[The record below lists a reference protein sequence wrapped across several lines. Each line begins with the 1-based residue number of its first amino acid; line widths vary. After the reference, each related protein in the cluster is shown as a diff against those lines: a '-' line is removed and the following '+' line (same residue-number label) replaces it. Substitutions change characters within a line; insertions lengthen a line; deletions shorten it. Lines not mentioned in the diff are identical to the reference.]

1 MEPNVA
7 SSAMSLSLLA
17 RNVYCVCFADRDSLD
32 ILRGE
37 LALARERYF
46 TGGCKTLRVGKR
58 EVIRGF
64 EGKLQGKLSRRGF
77 FWRKSAHNVTGTG
90 NLLLEEAF
98 DQKGGYL
105 LVNRDFRNIIA
116 SRVFFNKAL
125 AWLKSEYY
133 EPWDTHNARVI
144 FKPVDSDDLVERFD
158 WDAAKKRYRSTML
171 YPVPYLE
178 GDAGQSLLNAQFGE
192 PKLLVSTG
200 EGMFCYC
207 PKEEAQ
213 RRKEALA
220 DLRRGTLVIL
230 PAWEVKEGSLAAPG
244 EPEPE
249 GPDITFSSLEEY
261 AHIQE
266 PPVKEL
272 PAMEAPEEE
281 TIVEVPVPGEK
292 ATPAVPEE
300 PAPQEEVEVTAPEK
314 AIAES
319 SVPGEEAG
327 PAVSEEPAPQ
337 EEVEATAPEEAI
349 VEAPVPGEEATSAVS
364 EEPAPQEE
372 LEAPASEATA
382 GERPLPEAEA
392 PSGEAPAAQE
402 ERAQEP
408 APQAESAGPAEE
420 PSPWEPQDT
429 EDREILQAAREV
441 AGVQAQGLSPANGPS
456 YRGELREGLPWGQG
470 RTEQPNG
477 RTSYEG
483 EFRAGKREGFG
494 AYYYKN
500 GSLCYAGSWKEDK
513 KDGLGVSF
521 RESDHILHIAKWKE
535 GAPGEFV
542 SLFDKEGNLRYGGR
556 IEDGKKQGAGVSY
569 NAADGTVFV
578 GKWQD
583 GQPTGIGSAF
593 DREGNLAYYGAWKD
607 GKRHGHGTEF
617 DSAGAIV
624 FDGEWRDG
632 KYYNGILYQK
642 KGPGDAAPSGE
653 PSPAGELPNWD
664 L

>member
-266 PPVKEL
+266 PPVKDL
-272 PAMEAPEEE
+272 PAVAA
-281 TIVEVPVPGEK
+281 PGEE
-292 ATPAVPEE
+292 AIPEE
-300 PAPQEEVEVTAPEK
+300 PAPQEEVEV
-314 AIAES
+314 
-319 SVPGEEAG
+319 
-327 PAVSEEPAPQ
+327 
-337 EEVEATAPEEAI
+337 TAPEEAI

-364 EEPAPQEE
+364 EEPTLQEEMEATAPEKAIVEAPVPGEEAAPAVSEEPAPQEKM
-372 LEAPASEATA
+372 EATAPEEAA

-392 PSGEAPAAQE
+392 PSGEAPSAQE
-402 ERAQEP
+402 ERVQEP

-420 PSPWEPQDT
+420 PSPWEPQDA

-441 AGVQAQGLSPANGPS
+441 AGVQTQGLSPANGPS

-642 KGPGDAAPSGE
+642 KGPEDAAPSGE

>member
-144 FKPVDSDDLVERFD
+144 FKPVDADDLVERFD

-213 RRKEALA
+213 RRKQALV
-220 DLRRGTLVIL
+220 DLRQGTLVIL

-272 PAMEAPEEE
+272 PAVEAPGEEA
-281 TIVEVPVPGEK
+281 I
-292 ATPAVPEE
+292 PEE
-300 PAPQEEVEVTAPEK
+300 PALQEK
-314 AIAES
+314 M
-319 SVPGEEAG
+319 
-327 PAVSEEPAPQ
+327 
-337 EEVEATAPEEAI
+337 EATAPEEA
-349 VEAPVPGEEATSAVS
+349 
-364 EEPAPQEE
+364 
-372 LEAPASEATA
+372 A
-382 GERPLPEAEA
+382 GERPLPEEA
-392 PSGEAPAAQE
+392 APTEEAPAAQE

-420 PSPWEPQDT
+420 PSPWEPQDA
-429 EDREILQAAREV
+429 EDREILQAAREA
-441 AGVQAQGLSPANGPS
+441 AGVQTQGLSPANGPS

-642 KGPGDAAPSGE
+642 KGPEDAAPSGE

>member
-213 RRKEALA
+213 RRKEALT

-266 PPVKEL
+266 PPVKDL
-272 PAMEAPEEE
+272 PAVEAPEEE
-281 TIVEVPVPGEK
+281 TIVKAPVPGEE
-292 ATPAVPEE
+292 AAPAVPEE
-300 PAPQEEVEVTAPEK
+300 PAPQEEVEATVPEE

-319 SVPGEEAG
+319 SVPGEETA
-327 PAVSEEPAPQ
+327 PAVPEEPAPQ
-337 EEVEATAPEEAI
+337 EKMEATAPEEA
-349 VEAPVPGEEATSAVS
+349 
-364 EEPAPQEE
+364 
-372 LEAPASEATA
+372 A

-392 PSGEAPAAQE
+392 PSGEAPSAQE
-402 ERAQEP
+402 ERVQEP
-408 APQAESAGPAEE
+408 APQAGPAEE
-420 PSPWEPQDT
+420 PSPWEPKDA
-429 EDREILQAAREV
+429 EDREILQAAREA
-441 AGVQAQGLSPANGPS
+441 AGVQTQGLSPANGPS

-642 KGPGDAAPSGE
+642 KGPEDAAPSGE
-653 PSPAGELPNWD
+653 PSPAEELPNWD

>member
-220 DLRRGTLVIL
+220 DLRQGTLVIL

-281 TIVEVPVPGEK
+281 
-292 ATPAVPEE
+292 
-300 PAPQEEVEVTAPEK
+300 
-314 AIAES
+314 AI
-319 SVPGEEAG
+319 P
-327 PAVSEEPAPQ
+327 EEPAPQ
-337 EEVEATAPEEAI
+337 EEVEATVPEEAI
-349 VEAPVPGEEATSAVS
+349 VEAPVPGEEAAPAVP

-372 LEAPASEATA
+372 MEATASEATA
-382 GERPLPEAEA
+382 GERPLPEEAA

-420 PSPWEPQDT
+420 PSPWEPQDA
-429 EDREILQAAREV
+429 EDREILQAAREA
-441 AGVQAQGLSPANGPS
+441 AGVQTQGLSPANGPS

-642 KGPGDAAPSGE
+642 KGPEDAAPSGE

>member
-244 EPEPE
+244 EPE

-266 PPVKEL
+266 PPVKDL

-281 TIVEVPVPGEK
+281 TIVKAPVPGEE
-292 ATPAVPEE
+292 AAPAVPEE
-300 PAPQEEVEVTAPEK
+300 PAPQEEVEATVPEE

-319 SVPGEEAG
+319 SVPGEEAT

-337 EEVEATAPEEAI
+337 EEMEATAPEEA
-349 VEAPVPGEEATSAVS
+349 
-364 EEPAPQEE
+364 
-372 LEAPASEATA
+372 A
-382 GERPLPEAEA
+382 GERPLPEEAA

-402 ERAQEP
+402 ERVQEP
-408 APQAESAGPAEE
+408 APQAGPAEE
-420 PSPWEPQDT
+420 PSPWEPQDA

-441 AGVQAQGLSPANGPS
+441 AGVQTQGLSPANGPS

-642 KGPGDAAPSGE
+642 KGPEDAAPSGE

>member
-213 RRKEALA
+213 RRKQALA

-272 PAMEAPEEE
+272 PAVA
-281 TIVEVPVPGEK
+281 
-292 ATPAVPEE
+292 A
-300 PAPQEEVEVTAPEK
+300 
-314 AIAES
+314 
-319 SVPGEEAG
+319 PGEEAI
-327 PAVSEEPAPQ
+327 PEEPAPQ
-337 EEVEATAPEEAI
+337 EEVEATVPEEAI
-349 VEAPVPGEEATSAVS
+349 AESSVPGEEATSAVS
-364 EEPAPQEE
+364 EEPAPQEKM
-372 LEAPASEATA
+372 EATAPEEAA
-382 GERPLPEAEA
+382 GERPLPEEAA

-402 ERAQEP
+402 ERVQEP

-420 PSPWEPQDT
+420 PSPWEPQDA
-429 EDREILQAAREV
+429 EDREILQAAREA
-441 AGVQAQGLSPANGPS
+441 AGVQTQGLSPANGPS

-642 KGPGDAAPSGE
+642 KGPEDAAPSGE

>member
-192 PKLLVSTG
+192 PKLLVSTA

-213 RRKEALA
+213 RRKQALA

-266 PPVKEL
+266 PPVKDL
-272 PAMEAPEEE
+272 PAVAAPGEEAIPEEPASQAEVEATAPEEAIAE
-281 TIVEVPVPGEK
+281 SSVPGEE

-300 PAPQEEVEVTAPEK
+300 PAPQEK
-314 AIAES
+314 M
-319 SVPGEEAG
+319 
-327 PAVSEEPAPQ
+327 
-337 EEVEATAPEEAI
+337 EATAPEEA
-349 VEAPVPGEEATSAVS
+349 
-364 EEPAPQEE
+364 
-372 LEAPASEATA
+372 A
-382 GERPLPEAEA
+382 GERPLPEEA
-392 PSGEAPAAQE
+392 APTEEAPAAQE

-408 APQAESAGPAEE
+408 APQAGPAEE
-420 PSPWEPQDT
+420 PSPWEPQDA
-429 EDREILQAAREV
+429 EDREILQAAREA

-642 KGPGDAAPSGE
+642 KGPEDAAPSGE

>member
-46 TGGCKTLRVGKR
+46 TGGCKTLRVSKR

-220 DLRRGTLVIL
+220 DLRQGTLVIL

-266 PPVKEL
+266 PPVKDL
-272 PAMEAPEEE
+272 PAVA
-281 TIVEVPVPGEK
+281 
-292 ATPAVPEE
+292 A
-300 PAPQEEVEVTAPEK
+300 
-314 AIAES
+314 
-319 SVPGEEAG
+319 PGEEAI
-327 PAVSEEPAPQ
+327 PEEPAPQ
-337 EEVEATAPEEAI
+337 EEVEATAPEKAI
-349 VEAPVPGEEATSAVS
+349 VEAPVPGEEAAPAVS
-364 EEPAPQEE
+364 EEPAPQEKM
-372 LEAPASEATA
+372 EATAPEEAA

-420 PSPWEPQDT
+420 PSPWEPQDA
-429 EDREILQAAREV
+429 EDREILQAAREA
-441 AGVQAQGLSPANGPS
+441 AGVQTQGLSPANGPS

-535 GAPGEFV
+535 GTPGEFV

-642 KGPGDAAPSGE
+642 KGPEDAAPSGE

>member
-272 PAMEAPEEE
+272 PAMEAPGEE
-281 TIVEVPVPGEK
+281 
-292 ATPAVPEE
+292 AVSEE

-314 AIAES
+314 AI
-319 SVPGEEAG
+319 
-327 PAVSEEPAPQ
+327 
-337 EEVEATAPEEAI
+337 
-349 VEAPVPGEEATSAVS
+349 VEAPVPGEEAAPAVS
-364 EEPAPQEE
+364 EEPALQEE
-372 LEAPASEATA
+372 LETPASEATA
-382 GERPLPEAEA
+382 GERPLPEEAA

-420 PSPWEPQDT
+420 PSPWEPQDA
-429 EDREILQAAREV
+429 EDREILQAAREA
-441 AGVQAQGLSPANGPS
+441 AGVQTQGLSPANGPS

-642 KGPGDAAPSGE
+642 KCPEDAAPSGE

>member
-133 EPWDTHNARVI
+133 EPWDTQNARVI
-144 FKPVDSDDLVERFD
+144 FKPVDADDLVERFD

-244 EPEPE
+244 EPE

-266 PPVKEL
+266 PPVKDL

-281 TIVEVPVPGEK
+281 TIVK
-292 ATPAVPEE
+292 AP
-300 PAPQEEVEVTAPEK
+300 
-314 AIAES
+314 
-319 SVPGEEAG
+319 VPGEEAA
-327 PAVSEEPAPQ
+327 PAVPEEPAPQ

-364 EEPAPQEE
+364 EEPAPQEKM
-372 LEAPASEATA
+372 EATA
-382 GERPLPEAEA
+382 PEEAAGERSLPEEAA

-420 PSPWEPQDT
+420 PSPWEPQDA
-429 EDREILQAAREV
+429 EDREILQAAREA
-441 AGVQAQGLSPANGPS
+441 AGIQTQGLSPTNGPS

-642 KGPGDAAPSGE
+642 KCPEDAAPSGE

>member
-133 EPWDTHNARVI
+133 EPWDTQNARVI
-144 FKPVDSDDLVERFD
+144 FKPVDADDLVERFD

-213 RRKEALA
+213 RRKQALA

-266 PPVKEL
+266 PPVKDL
-272 PAMEAPEEE
+272 PAVAA
-281 TIVEVPVPGEK
+281 PGEE
-292 ATPAVPEE
+292 AVSEE
-300 PAPQEEVEVTAPEK
+300 PAPQEEMEVTAPEK
-314 AIAES
+314 AIVEAP
-319 SVPGEEAG
+319 VPGEETA

-337 EEVEATAPEEAI
+337 EKMEATAPEEA
-349 VEAPVPGEEATSAVS
+349 
-364 EEPAPQEE
+364 
-372 LEAPASEATA
+372 A
-382 GERPLPEAEA
+382 GERPLPEEAA
-392 PSGEAPAAQE
+392 PSGEAPSAQE
-402 ERAQEP
+402 ESAQEP

-420 PSPWEPQDT
+420 PSPWEPQDA
-429 EDREILQAAREV
+429 EDREILQAAREA
-441 AGVQAQGLSPANGPS
+441 AGVQTQGLSPTNGPS

-513 KDGLGVSF
+513 KDGLGASF

-642 KGPGDAAPSGE
+642 KGPEDAAPSGE

>member
-133 EPWDTHNARVI
+133 EPWDTQNARVI
-144 FKPVDSDDLVERFD
+144 FKPVDADDLVERFD

-266 PPVKEL
+266 PSVKEL
-272 PAMEAPEEE
+272 PAVTA
-281 TIVEVPVPGEK
+281 PGEE
-292 ATPAVPEE
+292 AIPEE
-300 PAPQEEVEVTAPEK
+300 PAPQEKMEATAPEEAIVEAPVPGEETAPAVSEEPAPQEK
-314 AIAES
+314 MEAIAPEEAIAES

-337 EEVEATAPEEAI
+337 EEMEATVPEEA
-349 VEAPVPGEEATSAVS
+349 
-364 EEPAPQEE
+364 
-372 LEAPASEATA
+372 A
-382 GERPLPEAEA
+382 GERPLPEEAA

-420 PSPWEPQDT
+420 PSPWEPQDA
-429 EDREILQAAREV
+429 EDREILQAARES
-441 AGVQAQGLSPANGPS
+441 AGVQTQGLSPANGPS

-642 KGPGDAAPSGE
+642 KGPEDAAPSGE

>member
-133 EPWDTHNARVI
+133 EPWDTQNARVI

-220 DLRRGTLVIL
+220 DLRQGTLVIL

-244 EPEPE
+244 EPE

-272 PAMEAPEEE
+272 PAMEAPGEE
-281 TIVEVPVPGEK
+281 TIVEAPVPGEET
-292 ATPAVPEE
+292 APAVP
-300 PAPQEEVEVTAPEK
+300 
-314 AIAES
+314 
-319 SVPGEEAG
+319 
-327 PAVSEEPAPQ
+327 EEPAPQ
-337 EEVEATAPEEAI
+337 EEVEATAPEEA
-349 VEAPVPGEEATSAVS
+349 
-364 EEPAPQEE
+364 
-372 LEAPASEATA
+372 A

-392 PSGEAPAAQE
+392 PSGEAPSAQE
-402 ERAQEP
+402 ERVQEP
-408 APQAESAGPAEE
+408 APQAEPAGSAEE
-420 PSPWEPQDT
+420 PSPWEPQDA
-429 EDREILQAAREV
+429 EDREILQAAREA
-441 AGVQAQGLSPANGPS
+441 AGVQTQGLSPANGPS

-642 KGPGDAAPSGE
+642 KGPEDAAPSGE

>member
-17 RNVYCVCFADRDSLD
+17 RNVYCVCFAERDSLD

-272 PAMEAPEEE
+272 PAMEAP
-281 TIVEVPVPGEK
+281 
-292 ATPAVPEE
+292 
-300 PAPQEEVEVTAPEK
+300 
-314 AIAES
+314 
-319 SVPGEEAG
+319 GEE
-327 PAVSEEPAPQ
+327 AVSEEPAPQ
-337 EEVEATAPEEAI
+337 EKMEATAP
-349 VEAPVPGEEATSAVS
+349 
-364 EEPAPQEE
+364 
-372 LEAPASEATA
+372 EATA
-382 GERPLPEAEA
+382 GERPLPEEA
-392 PSGEAPAAQE
+392 AHSGEAPAAQE

-408 APQAESAGPAEE
+408 APQAEPAGPAEE
-420 PSPWEPQDT
+420 PSPWEPQDA
-429 EDREILQAAREV
+429 EDREILQAAREA
-441 AGVQAQGLSPANGPS
+441 AGVQTQGLSPANGPS

-617 DSAGAIV
+617 DSAGDIV

-642 KGPGDAAPSGE
+642 KGPEDAAPSGE

>member
-133 EPWDTHNARVI
+133 EPWDTQNARVI

-213 RRKEALA
+213 RRKQALA
-220 DLRRGTLVIL
+220 DLRQGTLVIL

-272 PAMEAPEEE
+272 PAVAAPEEE
-281 TIVEVPVPGEK
+281 T
-292 ATPAVPEE
+292 
-300 PAPQEEVEVTAPEK
+300 
-314 AIAES
+314 
-319 SVPGEEAG
+319 
-327 PAVSEEPAPQ
+327 
-337 EEVEATAPEEAI
+337 I
-349 VEAPVPGEEATSAVS
+349 VEAPVPGEEATPAVS
-364 EEPAPQEE
+364 EEPAPQEKM
-372 LEAPASEATA
+372 EATAPEEAA
-382 GERPLPEAEA
+382 GERPLPEEAA
-392 PSGEAPAAQE
+392 PSGEAPSAQE

-408 APQAESAGPAEE
+408 APQAEPAGSAEE
-420 PSPWEPQDT
+420 ASPWEPQDA
-429 EDREILQAAREV
+429 EDREILQAAREA
-441 AGVQAQGLSPANGPS
+441 AGVQTQGLSPANGPS

-642 KGPGDAAPSGE
+642 KGPEDAAPSGE

>member
-266 PPVKEL
+266 PPVKDL
-272 PAMEAPEEE
+272 PAVAA
-281 TIVEVPVPGEK
+281 PGEE
-292 ATPAVPEE
+292 AIPEE
-300 PAPQEEVEVTAPEK
+300 PAPQEEMEAPAPEE
-314 AIAES
+314 AVVEAP
-319 SVPGEEAG
+319 VPGEKAA

-337 EEVEATAPEEAI
+337 EKMEATAPEEA
-349 VEAPVPGEEATSAVS
+349 
-364 EEPAPQEE
+364 
-372 LEAPASEATA
+372 A
-382 GERPLPEAEA
+382 GERSLPEEAA

-408 APQAESAGPAEE
+408 APQAGPAEE
-420 PSPWEPQDT
+420 PSPWEPQDA
-429 EDREILQAAREV
+429 EDREILQAAREA
-441 AGVQAQGLSPANGPS
+441 AGVQTQGLSPANGPS

-642 KGPGDAAPSGE
+642 KGPEDAAPSGE

>member
-213 RRKEALA
+213 RRKQALV
-220 DLRRGTLVIL
+220 DLRQGTLVIL

-272 PAMEAPEEE
+272 PAMEAPGEEA
-281 TIVEVPVPGEK
+281 I
-292 ATPAVPEE
+292 PEE
-300 PAPQEEVEVTAPEK
+300 PALQEEMEATVPEE

-319 SVPGEEAG
+319 SVPGEEVA

-337 EEVEATAPEEAI
+337 EK
-349 VEAPVPGEEATSAVS
+349 VEAP
-364 EEPAPQEE
+364 APEK
-372 LEAPASEATA
+372 AA
-382 GERPLPEAEA
+382 GERPLPEEA
-392 PSGEAPAAQE
+392 AHSGEAPAAQE

-408 APQAESAGPAEE
+408 TPQAGPAEE
-420 PSPWEPQDT
+420 PSPWEPQDA
-429 EDREILQAAREV
+429 EDREILQAAREA
-441 AGVQAQGLSPANGPS
+441 AGVQTQGLSPANGPS

-477 RTSYEG
+477 HTSYEG

-642 KGPGDAAPSGE
+642 KGPEDAAPSGE

>member
-116 SRVFFNKAL
+116 SRMFFNKAL

-266 PPVKEL
+266 PPVKDL
-272 PAMEAPEEE
+272 PAVAAPEEE
-281 TIVEVPVPGEK
+281 TIVEAPVPGEET
-292 ATPAVPEE
+292 APAVPEE
-300 PAPQEEVEVTAPEK
+300 PAPQEEVEVTAPE
-314 AIAES
+314 
-319 SVPGEEAG
+319 EA
-327 PAVSEEPAPQ
+327 
-337 EEVEATAPEEAI
+337 
-349 VEAPVPGEEATSAVS
+349 
-364 EEPAPQEE
+364 
-372 LEAPASEATA
+372 A
-382 GERPLPEAEA
+382 GERPLPEEAA

-420 PSPWEPQDT
+420 PSPWEPQDA
-429 EDREILQAAREV
+429 EDREILQAAREA
-441 AGVQAQGLSPANGPS
+441 AGVQTQGLSPANGPS

-642 KGPGDAAPSGE
+642 KGPEDAAPSGE

>member
-220 DLRRGTLVIL
+220 DLRQGTLVIL

-266 PPVKEL
+266 PPVKDL
-272 PAMEAPEEE
+272 PAVAA
-281 TIVEVPVPGEK
+281 PGEE
-292 ATPAVPEE
+292 AIPEE
-300 PAPQEEVEVTAPEK
+300 PAPQEEMEAPAPEE
-314 AIAES
+314 AVVEAP
-319 SVPGEEAG
+319 VPGEKAA

-337 EEVEATAPEEAI
+337 EKMEATAPEEA
-349 VEAPVPGEEATSAVS
+349 
-364 EEPAPQEE
+364 
-372 LEAPASEATA
+372 A
-382 GERPLPEAEA
+382 GERSLPEEAA

-408 APQAESAGPAEE
+408 APQAGPAEE
-420 PSPWEPQDT
+420 PSPWEPQDA
-429 EDREILQAAREV
+429 EDREILQAAREA
-441 AGVQAQGLSPANGPS
+441 AGVQTQGLSPANGPS

-642 KGPGDAAPSGE
+642 KGPEDAAPSGE

>member
-281 TIVEVPVPGEK
+281 AIVEAPVPGEET
-292 ATPAVPEE
+292 APAVP
-300 PAPQEEVEVTAPEK
+300 
-314 AIAES
+314 
-319 SVPGEEAG
+319 
-327 PAVSEEPAPQ
+327 EEPAPQ
-337 EEVEATAPEEAI
+337 EEVEATAPEEA
-349 VEAPVPGEEATSAVS
+349 
-364 EEPAPQEE
+364 
-372 LEAPASEATA
+372 A
-382 GERPLPEAEA
+382 GERPLPEEAA

-420 PSPWEPQDT
+420 PSPWEPQDA
-429 EDREILQAAREV
+429 EDREILQAAREA
-441 AGVQAQGLSPANGPS
+441 AGVQTQGLSPANGPS

-642 KGPGDAAPSGE
+642 KGPEDAAPSGE

>member
-133 EPWDTHNARVI
+133 EPWDTQNARVI

-213 RRKEALA
+213 RRKQALA

-272 PAMEAPEEE
+272 PAVAAPGEE
-281 TIVEVPVPGEK
+281 TIVKAPVPGEET
-292 ATPAVPEE
+292 APAVPEE
-300 PAPQEEVEVTAPEK
+300 PAPQEEVE
-314 AIAES
+314 
-319 SVPGEEAG
+319 
-327 PAVSEEPAPQ
+327 
-337 EEVEATAPEEAI
+337 ATVPEEA
-349 VEAPVPGEEATSAVS
+349 
-364 EEPAPQEE
+364 
-372 LEAPASEATA
+372 A
-382 GERPLPEAEA
+382 GERPLPEEAA

-420 PSPWEPQDT
+420 PSPWEPQDA

-441 AGVQAQGLSPANGPS
+441 AGVQTQGLSPANGPS

-569 NAADGTVFV
+569 NATDGTVFV

-642 KGPGDAAPSGE
+642 KGPEDAAPSGE

>member
-77 FWRKSAHNVTGTG
+77 FWRKSVHNVTGTG

-272 PAMEAPEEE
+272 PAMEAPGEE
-281 TIVEVPVPGEK
+281 T
-292 ATPAVPEE
+292 
-300 PAPQEEVEVTAPEK
+300 
-314 AIAES
+314 
-319 SVPGEEAG
+319 
-327 PAVSEEPAPQ
+327 
-337 EEVEATAPEEAI
+337 I
-349 VEAPVPGEEATSAVS
+349 VEAPVPGEEAAPAVS
-364 EEPAPQEE
+364 EELAPQEKME
-372 LEAPASEATA
+372 VTAPEKAA
-382 GERPLPEAEA
+382 GERPLPEEEA
-392 PSGEAPAAQE
+392 PSGEAPSAQE
-402 ERAQEP
+402 ERVQEP

-420 PSPWEPQDT
+420 PSPWEPQDA
-429 EDREILQAAREV
+429 EDREILQAAREA
-441 AGVQAQGLSPANGPS
+441 AGVQTQGLSPANGPS

-642 KGPGDAAPSGE
+642 KGPEDAAPSGE

>member
-266 PPVKEL
+266 PPVKDL
-272 PAMEAPEEE
+272 PAMEAP
-281 TIVEVPVPGEK
+281 
-292 ATPAVPEE
+292 
-300 PAPQEEVEVTAPEK
+300 
-314 AIAES
+314 
-319 SVPGEEAG
+319 GEEAI
-327 PAVSEEPAPQ
+327 PEEPAPQ
-337 EEVEATAPEEAI
+337 EEVEATVPEEA
-349 VEAPVPGEEATSAVS
+349 
-364 EEPAPQEE
+364 
-372 LEAPASEATA
+372 A
-382 GERPLPEAEA
+382 GERPLPEEAA

-408 APQAESAGPAEE
+408 APQAGPAEE
-420 PSPWEPQDT
+420 ASPWEPQDA
-429 EDREILQAAREV
+429 EDREILQAAREA
-441 AGVQAQGLSPANGPS
+441 AGVQTQGLSPANGPS

-642 KGPGDAAPSGE
+642 KGPEDAAPSGE

>member
-272 PAMEAPEEE
+272 PAMEAPGEEA
-281 TIVEVPVPGEK
+281 I
-292 ATPAVPEE
+292 PEE
-300 PAPQEEVEVTAPEK
+300 PALQEEMEAPAPEE

-319 SVPGEEAG
+319 S
-327 PAVSEEPAPQ
+327 
-337 EEVEATAPEEAI
+337 
-349 VEAPVPGEEATSAVS
+349 VPGEEATSAVS
-364 EEPAPQEE
+364 EEPALQEE
-372 LEAPASEATA
+372 VEATVPEEAA
-382 GERPLPEAEA
+382 GERPLPEEAA

-408 APQAESAGPAEE
+408 APQAESAGSAEE
-420 PSPWEPQDT
+420 PSPWEPQDA
-429 EDREILQAAREV
+429 EDREILQAAREA
-441 AGVQAQGLSPANGPS
+441 AGVQTQGLSPANGPS

-642 KGPGDAAPSGE
+642 KGPEDAAPSGE

>member
-133 EPWDTHNARVI
+133 EPWDTQNARVI

-220 DLRRGTLVIL
+220 DLRQGTLVIL

-272 PAMEAPEEE
+272 PAVA
-281 TIVEVPVPGEK
+281 
-292 ATPAVPEE
+292 A
-300 PAPQEEVEVTAPEK
+300 
-314 AIAES
+314 
-319 SVPGEEAG
+319 PGEEAI
-327 PAVSEEPAPQ
+327 PEEPAPQ
-337 EEVEATAPEEAI
+337 EEVEATAPEKAI

-372 LEAPASEATA
+372 MEATAPEEAA
-382 GERPLPEAEA
+382 GERPLPEEAA

-420 PSPWEPQDT
+420 PSPWEPQDA
-429 EDREILQAAREV
+429 EDREILQAAREA
-441 AGVQAQGLSPANGPS
+441 AGVQTQGLSPTNGPS

-642 KGPGDAAPSGE
+642 KGPEDAAPSGE

>member
-281 TIVEVPVPGEK
+281 
-292 ATPAVPEE
+292 
-300 PAPQEEVEVTAPEK
+300 
-314 AIAES
+314 
-319 SVPGEEAG
+319 
-327 PAVSEEPAPQ
+327 AVSEEPTLQ
-337 EEVEATAPEEAI
+337 EEMEATVPEEAI
-349 VEAPVPGEEATSAVS
+349 AEAPVPGEEATSAVS
-364 EEPAPQEE
+364 EEPALQEE
-372 LEAPASEATA
+372 MEATAPEEAA
-382 GERPLPEAEA
+382 GERPLPEEAA

-420 PSPWEPQDT
+420 PSPWEPQDA
-429 EDREILQAAREV
+429 EDREILQAAREA
-441 AGVQAQGLSPANGPS
+441 AGVQTQGLSPANGPS

-642 KGPGDAAPSGE
+642 KGPEDAAPSGE

>member
-133 EPWDTHNARVI
+133 EPWDTQNARVI

-272 PAMEAPEEE
+272 PAMEAPGEE
-281 TIVEVPVPGEK
+281 
-292 ATPAVPEE
+292 AVSEE

-314 AIAES
+314 
-319 SVPGEEAG
+319 
-327 PAVSEEPAPQ
+327 
-337 EEVEATAPEEAI
+337 AI

-372 LEAPASEATA
+372 LETPASEAAA
-382 GERPLPEAEA
+382 GERPLPEEAA

-420 PSPWEPQDT
+420 PSPWEPQDA
-429 EDREILQAAREV
+429 EDREILQAAREA
-441 AGVQAQGLSPANGPS
+441 AGVQTQGLSPANGPS

-642 KGPGDAAPSGE
+642 KGPEDAAPSGE

>member
-220 DLRRGTLVIL
+220 DLRQGTLVIL

-266 PPVKEL
+266 PPVKDL
-272 PAMEAPEEE
+272 PAVA
-281 TIVEVPVPGEK
+281 
-292 ATPAVPEE
+292 A
-300 PAPQEEVEVTAPEK
+300 
-314 AIAES
+314 
-319 SVPGEEAG
+319 PGEEAI
-327 PAVSEEPAPQ
+327 PEEPAPQ
-337 EEVEATAPEEAI
+337 EEVEATAPEKAI
-349 VEAPVPGEEATSAVS
+349 VEAPVPGEEAAPAVS
-364 EEPAPQEE
+364 EEPAPQEKM
-372 LEAPASEATA
+372 EATAPEEAA
-382 GERPLPEAEA
+382 GERPLPEEAA

-402 ERAQEP
+402 ERVQEP

-420 PSPWEPQDT
+420 PSPWEPQDA
-429 EDREILQAAREV
+429 EDREILQAAREA
-441 AGVQAQGLSPANGPS
+441 AGVQTQGLSPANGPS

-642 KGPGDAAPSGE
+642 KCPEDAAPSGE

>member
-272 PAMEAPEEE
+272 PAVEAPGEEAIPEEPALQEKMEATAPEEA
-281 TIVEVPVPGEK
+281 IVEAPVPGEET
-292 ATPAVPEE
+292 APAVPEE
-300 PAPQEEVEVTAPEK
+300 PAPQEKMEAIAPEE

-337 EEVEATAPEEAI
+337 EEMEATAPEEA
-349 VEAPVPGEEATSAVS
+349 
-364 EEPAPQEE
+364 
-372 LEAPASEATA
+372 A

-408 APQAESAGPAEE
+408 APQAGPAEE
-420 PSPWEPQDT
+420 PSPWEPQDA
-429 EDREILQAAREV
+429 EDREILQAAREA
-441 AGVQAQGLSPANGPS
+441 AGVQTQGLSPANGPS

-642 KGPGDAAPSGE
+642 KGPEDAAPSGE

>member
-272 PAMEAPEEE
+272 PAMEAPGEE
-281 TIVEVPVPGEK
+281 
-292 ATPAVPEE
+292 AVPEE
-300 PAPQEEVEVTAPEK
+300 PAPQEEM
-314 AIAES
+314 
-319 SVPGEEAG
+319 
-327 PAVSEEPAPQ
+327 
-337 EEVEATAPEEAI
+337 EATAPEEA
-349 VEAPVPGEEATSAVS
+349 
-364 EEPAPQEE
+364 
-372 LEAPASEATA
+372 A

-408 APQAESAGPAEE
+408 APQAGPAEE
-420 PSPWEPQDT
+420 PSPWEPQDA
-429 EDREILQAAREV
+429 EDREILQAAREA
-441 AGVQAQGLSPANGPS
+441 AGVQTQGLSPANGPS

-642 KGPGDAAPSGE
+642 KGPEDAAPSGE

>member
-266 PPVKEL
+266 PPVKDL
-272 PAMEAPEEE
+272 PAVAAPEEE
-281 TIVEVPVPGEK
+281 TIVEAPVPGEET
-292 ATPAVPEE
+292 APAVPEE
-300 PAPQEEVEVTAPEK
+300 PAPQEEVEVTAPE
-314 AIAES
+314 
-319 SVPGEEAG
+319 EA
-327 PAVSEEPAPQ
+327 
-337 EEVEATAPEEAI
+337 
-349 VEAPVPGEEATSAVS
+349 
-364 EEPAPQEE
+364 
-372 LEAPASEATA
+372 A
-382 GERPLPEAEA
+382 GERPLPEEAA

-420 PSPWEPQDT
+420 PSPWEPQDA
-429 EDREILQAAREV
+429 EDREILQAAREA
-441 AGVQAQGLSPANGPS
+441 AGIQEQGLSPANGPS

-642 KGPGDAAPSGE
+642 KGPEDAAPSGE

>member
-64 EGKLQGKLSRRGF
+64 EWKLQGKLSRRGF

-281 TIVEVPVPGEK
+281 TIVKAPVPEEET
-292 ATPAVPEE
+292 APAVPEE
-300 PAPQEEVEVTAPEK
+300 PAPQEE
-314 AIAES
+314 
-319 SVPGEEAG
+319 
-327 PAVSEEPAPQ
+327 
-337 EEVEATAPEEAI
+337 
-349 VEAPVPGEEATSAVS
+349 
-364 EEPAPQEE
+364 
-372 LEAPASEATA
+372 LETPASEATA
-382 GERPLPEAEA
+382 GERPLPEEAA

-408 APQAESAGPAEE
+408 TPQAEPAGSAEE
-420 PSPWEPQDT
+420 ASPWEPQDA
-429 EDREILQAAREV
+429 EDREILQAAREA
-441 AGVQAQGLSPANGPS
+441 AGVQTQGLSPANGPS

-642 KGPGDAAPSGE
+642 KCPEDAAPSGE

>member
-272 PAMEAPEEE
+272 PA
-281 TIVEVPVPGEK
+281 V
-292 ATPAVPEE
+292 AT
-300 PAPQEEVEVTAPEK
+300 
-314 AIAES
+314 
-319 SVPGEEAG
+319 PGEEAI
-327 PAVSEEPAPQ
+327 PEEPAPQ
-337 EEVEATAPEEAI
+337 EEVEATAPEKAI
-349 VEAPVPGEEATSAVS
+349 VEAPVPGEETAPAVS
-364 EEPAPQEE
+364 EEPAPQEKM
-372 LEAPASEATA
+372 EATAPEEAA
-382 GERPLPEAEA
+382 GERPLPEEAA

-420 PSPWEPQDT
+420 PSPWEPQDA
-429 EDREILQAAREV
+429 EDREILQAAREA
-441 AGVQAQGLSPANGPS
+441 AGVQTQGLSPANGPS

-642 KGPGDAAPSGE
+642 KGPEDAAPSGE

>member
-220 DLRRGTLVIL
+220 DLRQGTLVIL

-266 PPVKEL
+266 PPVKDL
-272 PAMEAPEEE
+272 PAVAA
-281 TIVEVPVPGEK
+281 PGEE
-292 ATPAVPEE
+292 AIPEE
-300 PAPQEEVEVTAPEK
+300 PAPQEEM
-314 AIAES
+314 
-319 SVPGEEAG
+319 
-327 PAVSEEPAPQ
+327 
-337 EEVEATAPEEAI
+337 EATAPEEA
-349 VEAPVPGEEATSAVS
+349 
-364 EEPAPQEE
+364 
-372 LEAPASEATA
+372 A

-392 PSGEAPAAQE
+392 PSGEAPSAQE

-408 APQAESAGPAEE
+408 APQAGPAEE
-420 PSPWEPQDT
+420 PSPWEPQDA
-429 EDREILQAAREV
+429 EDREILQAAREA
-441 AGVQAQGLSPANGPS
+441 AGVQTQGLSPANGPS

-521 RESDHILHIAKWKE
+521 RESDHILHITKWKE
-535 GAPGEFV
+535 GTPGEFV

-642 KGPGDAAPSGE
+642 KGPEDAAPSGE

>member
-133 EPWDTHNARVI
+133 EPWDTQNARVI
-144 FKPVDSDDLVERFD
+144 FKPVDADDLVERFD

-213 RRKEALA
+213 RRKQALA

-272 PAMEAPEEE
+272 PAVAA
-281 TIVEVPVPGEK
+281 PGEE
-292 ATPAVPEE
+292 AVPEE
-300 PAPQEEVEVTAPEK
+300 PAPQEEVEATVPEE

-337 EEVEATAPEEAI
+337 EK
-349 VEAPVPGEEATSAVS
+349 VEAP
-364 EEPAPQEE
+364 APEK
-372 LEAPASEATA
+372 AA
-382 GERPLPEAEA
+382 GERPLPEEAA

-420 PSPWEPQDT
+420 PSPWEPQDA
-429 EDREILQAAREV
+429 EDREILQAAREA
-441 AGVQAQGLSPANGPS
+441 AGVQTQGLSPANGPS

-642 KGPGDAAPSGE
+642 KGPEDAAPSGE

>member
-272 PAMEAPEEE
+272 PAMAAPGEEAIVEAPSPEEE
-281 TIVEVPVPGEK
+281 T
-292 ATPAVPEE
+292 A
-300 PAPQEEVEVTAPEK
+300 
-314 AIAES
+314 
-319 SVPGEEAG
+319 

-337 EEVEATAPEEAI
+337 EEMEATAPEEA
-349 VEAPVPGEEATSAVS
+349 
-364 EEPAPQEE
+364 
-372 LEAPASEATA
+372 A
-382 GERPLPEAEA
+382 GERPLPEEA
-392 PSGEAPAAQE
+392 APTEEAPAAQE
-402 ERAQEP
+402 ERAPEP
-408 APQAESAGPAEE
+408 TPQAEPAGSAEE
-420 PSPWEPQDT
+420 PSPWEPQDA

-441 AGVQAQGLSPANGPS
+441 AGVQTQGLSPANGPS

-642 KGPGDAAPSGE
+642 KGPEDAAPSGE

>member
-220 DLRRGTLVIL
+220 DLRQGTLVIL

-266 PPVKEL
+266 PPVKDL
-272 PAMEAPEEE
+272 PAVAAPGEE
-281 TIVEVPVPGEK
+281 TIVKAPVPGEET
-292 ATPAVPEE
+292 APAVPEE
-300 PAPQEEVEVTAPEK
+300 PAPQEEVEAP
-314 AIAES
+314 
-319 SVPGEEAG
+319 
-327 PAVSEEPAPQ
+327 
-337 EEVEATAPEEAI
+337 APEEA
-349 VEAPVPGEEATSAVS
+349 
-364 EEPAPQEE
+364 
-372 LEAPASEATA
+372 A

-392 PSGEAPAAQE
+392 PSGEAPSAQE

-420 PSPWEPQDT
+420 PSPWEPQDA
-429 EDREILQAAREV
+429 EDREILQAAREA
-441 AGVQAQGLSPANGPS
+441 AGVQTQGLSPANGPS

-642 KGPGDAAPSGE
+642 KGPEDAAPSGE

>member
-220 DLRRGTLVIL
+220 DLRQGTLVIL

-244 EPEPE
+244 EPE

-272 PAMEAPEEE
+272 PAVAA
-281 TIVEVPVPGEK
+281 PGEE
-292 ATPAVPEE
+292 ASPEE
-300 PAPQEEVEVTAPEK
+300 PAL
-314 AIAES
+314 
-319 SVPGEEAG
+319 
-327 PAVSEEPAPQ
+327 Q
-337 EEVEATAPEEAI
+337 EEVEATTPEEAI
-349 VEAPVPGEEATSAVS
+349 VEAPVPGEEAVP
-364 EEPAPQEE
+364 EEPAPQEKM
-372 LEAPASEATA
+372 EAPAPEEAA
-382 GERPLPEAEA
+382 GERPLPEEVA

-420 PSPWEPQDT
+420 PSPWEPQDA
-429 EDREILQAAREV
+429 EDREILQAAREA
-441 AGVQAQGLSPANGPS
+441 AGVRTQGLSPANGPS

-642 KGPGDAAPSGE
+642 KGPEDAAPSGE

>member
-220 DLRRGTLVIL
+220 DLRQGTLVIL

-272 PAMEAPEEE
+272 PAVAAPEEE
-281 TIVEVPVPGEK
+281 TIVEAPVPGEET
-292 ATPAVPEE
+292 APAVPEE
-300 PAPQEEVEVTAPEK
+300 PAPQEEVEVTAPE
-314 AIAES
+314 
-319 SVPGEEAG
+319 EA
-327 PAVSEEPAPQ
+327 
-337 EEVEATAPEEAI
+337 
-349 VEAPVPGEEATSAVS
+349 
-364 EEPAPQEE
+364 
-372 LEAPASEATA
+372 A
-382 GERPLPEAEA
+382 GERPLPEEAA
-392 PSGEAPAAQE
+392 PSGEAPSAQE

-420 PSPWEPQDT
+420 ASPWEPQDA

-642 KGPGDAAPSGE
+642 KGPEDAAPSGE

>member
-213 RRKEALA
+213 RRKEALT

-266 PPVKEL
+266 PPVKDL
-272 PAMEAPEEE
+272 PAVEAPEEE
-281 TIVEVPVPGEK
+281 TIVKAPVPGEE
-292 ATPAVPEE
+292 AAPAVPEE
-300 PAPQEEVEVTAPEK
+300 PAPQEEVEATVPEE

-319 SVPGEEAG
+319 SVPGEETA
-327 PAVSEEPAPQ
+327 PAVPEEPAPQ
-337 EEVEATAPEEAI
+337 EKMEATAPEEA
-349 VEAPVPGEEATSAVS
+349 
-364 EEPAPQEE
+364 
-372 LEAPASEATA
+372 A

-392 PSGEAPAAQE
+392 PSGEAPSAQE
-402 ERAQEP
+402 ERVQEP
-408 APQAESAGPAEE
+408 APQAGPEEE
-420 PSPWEPQDT
+420 PSPWEPKDA
-429 EDREILQAAREV
+429 EDREILQAARES
-441 AGVQAQGLSPANGPS
+441 AGVQTQGLSPANGPS

-642 KGPGDAAPSGE
+642 KGPEDAAPSGE
-653 PSPAGELPNWD
+653 PSPAEELPNWD